1 MENVLTKAG
10 KLFDTLQVEAREAE
24 VRNEA
29 IASKEEALTLI
40 EDLQNKRAGE
50 LAAGEKKFKKITDV
64 VAEQHKANDMKSE
77 ALKLQAANETAQAE
91 IADMKKQ
98 ADLKLQEA
106 DGILDEVNGTRER
119 LMAEVKK
126 VEIRKKKLK
135 AEIMTELGIQG

>member
-1 MENVLTKAG
+1 MDNILTKAG
-10 KLFDTLQVEAREAE
+10 KLFDELQVEAREAA
-24 VRNEA
+24 VRGEA
-29 IASKEEALTLI
+29 IASKEEALTLV
-40 EDLQNKRAGE
+40 EGLQDGRARE
-50 LAAGEKKFKKITDV
+50 LAKLGKSLKKITDV

-135 AEIMTELGIQG
+135 AEIMQELGIQG